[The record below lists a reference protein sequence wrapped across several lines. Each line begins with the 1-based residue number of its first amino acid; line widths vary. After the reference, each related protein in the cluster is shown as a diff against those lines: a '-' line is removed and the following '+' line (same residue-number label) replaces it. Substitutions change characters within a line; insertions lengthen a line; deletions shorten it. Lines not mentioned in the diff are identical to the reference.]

1 MAEAFA
7 TLGTVVRPE
16 ATVGQQM
23 ASKASPSHKAFA
35 ALRTGV
41 GLLTCV
47 HLLVVDQLRILG
59 EAAATDLAG
68 EGPFTGMDSPVGYQ
82 VLALSEDLA
91 TVTAHIGFT
100 LLVRA
105 KVARVFRGLM
115 MVLVL
120 GMNTQVTL

>member
-1 MAEAFA
+1 M
-7 TLGTVVRPE
+7 
-16 ATVGQQM
+16 GQQM
-23 ASKASPSHKAFA
+23 ASKASSSHKAFA

-41 GLLTCV
+41 GLLTYV

-68 EGPFTGMDSPVGYQ
+68 EGPFTGMDLPVGYQ

-91 TVTAHIGFT
+91 AVTAHIGFT

-105 KVARVFRGLM
+105 KAARVFRGLM
-115 MVLVL
+115 VLVL
-120 GMNTQVTL
+120 GMDMQVTL